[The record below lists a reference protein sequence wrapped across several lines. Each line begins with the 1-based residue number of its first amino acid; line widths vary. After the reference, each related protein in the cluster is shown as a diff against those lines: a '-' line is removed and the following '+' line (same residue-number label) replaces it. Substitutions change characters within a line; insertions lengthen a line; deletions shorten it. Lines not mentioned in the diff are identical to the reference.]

1 MNNKC
6 DKGIIIAGHRG
17 DPKNFPENTLESFKS
32 AIDTGADMIETDI
45 HATLDGELVLIHDH
59 DVKRT
64 TDGEGLVKDMTFEQI
79 RALNA
84 GDENR
89 FMNVPTLSELLE
101 LAQNSDR
108 LLLDLEIKVYL
119 NDEGEDRVAYTVDK
133 AVELCER
140 YGISDER
147 IMFNCFDAYV
157 LEYIHKKY
165 GKRFVL
171 HGYYPF
177 DILAN
182 IKSDPLSYLDFACHW
197 LGGEEAKA
205 ACDYLISH
213 GIAPCTGSSTSS
225 ERFFEL
231 AAYGCKMFTE
241 NDPGSALKFR
251 NKL

>member
-17 DPKNFPENTLESFKS
+17 NPKDFPENTLKSFRS
-32 AIDTGADMIETDI
+32 AIDAGVNMIETDI
-45 HATLDGELVLIHDH
+45 HTTLDGELVLIHDH

-64 TDGEGLVKDMTFEQI
+64 TDGEGLVKNMTLEQI

-84 GDENR
+84 GDEKE
-89 FMNVPTLSELLE
+89 FMNIPTLSELLE
-101 LAQNSDR
+101 LAKSTDG

-119 NDEGEDRVAYTVDK
+119 NDEREERVSYTVDR
-133 AVELCER
+133 AVELCEQ
-140 YGISDER
+140 YGISDDR

-165 GKRFVL
+165 GKRFAL

-182 IKSDPLSYLDFACHW
+182 KKSDPLSYLDYACHW
-197 LGGEEAKA
+197 LGSEEART

-213 GIAPCTGSSTSS
+213 NIAPCTGSSTSK

-241 NDPGSALKFR
+241 NDPASALNFR